1 MKNLMIRM
9 VIMLVAGLVSLPALA
24 QKRFVISGEQELA
37 VIGSSTLHNWEMVA
51 YEAEGSG
58 LFWLEDQRI
67 NQVTHLNVRFEAA
80 SLESGRGRIMDRN
93 ARRALKV
100 EENPFISFELQ
111 KFEDAE
117 EGKFRVIGE
126 LTAAGKTRPMTFLI
140 TYILNGDA
148 IEVRGRSSFKLTDFE
163 IEPPVAL
170 AGTLR
175 TADAVSLEIV
185 LNFKEAVVAER

>member
-1 MKNLMIRM
+1 
-9 VIMLVAGLVSLPALA
+9 MLVAGLVSLPALA

-58 LFWLEDQRI
+58 LFWLEDQNI
-67 NQVTHLNVRFEAA
+67 SQVTHLNVRFEAS

-111 KFEDAE
+111 KFEAAE
-117 EGKFRVIGE
+117 DDKFRAIGE
-126 LTAAGKTRPMTFLI
+126 LTAAGKTRPMTFQV
-140 TYILNGDA
+140 TYSLNGDT
-148 IEVRGRSSFKLTDFE
+148 IEVRGRSSFKLTDFD

-185 LNFKEAVVAER
+185 LSFKEAVVNER